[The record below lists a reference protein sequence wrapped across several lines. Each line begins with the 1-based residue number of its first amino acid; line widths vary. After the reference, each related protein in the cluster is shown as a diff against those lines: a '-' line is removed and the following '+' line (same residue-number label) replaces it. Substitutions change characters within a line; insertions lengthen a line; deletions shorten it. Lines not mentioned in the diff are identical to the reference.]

1 MEIMNNNALRFTR
14 SGFPTLCSLRFTR
27 RVVSVLLLALLAQ
40 TSFALTARQVLEKTA
55 AVVSAKSGVQALFT
69 IQGQQMNT
77 SGTLAVKGRKLHAT
91 TPQAT
96 IWFDGKTQWTY
107 LKKNDEVNVA
117 NPTES
122 ELAAINP
129 YNFIYM
135 YQKGYKY
142 TMEKKNGSFI
152 VHLTGSDKRGI
163 QEMYITIHQKT
174 YIPSQIRMRQ
184 QKGWTTITISGFKQ
198 SKLSDGMFRFNSKDF
213 PNAEVIDLR

>member
-1 MEIMNNNALRFTR
+1 MVIALSFIICHL
-14 SGFPTLCSLRFTR
+14 SF
-27 RVVSVLLLALLAQ
+27 
-40 TSFALTARQVLEKTA
+40 SFAYGQSAKQVLDKTA
-55 AVVSAKSGVQALFT
+55 AVVAAKSGAKASFT
-69 IQGQQMNT
+69 IKGDQMNA
-77 SGTLAVKGRKLHAT
+77 SGTIAIKGRKFQAS

-117 NPTES
+117 NPTEA

-135 YQKGYKY
+135 YKKGYKY

-152 VHLTGSDKRGI
+152 VHLTATDKRSI
-163 QEMYITIHQKT
+163 QEMYITINPKS

-198 SKLSDGMFRFNSKDF
+198 SKLSDGLFRFNSKDF

>member
-1 MEIMNNNALRFTR
+1 MERITKHRWMMVIALSFVIYHL
-14 SGFPTLCSLRFTR
+14 SFSLAYGQ
-27 RVVSVLLLALLAQ
+27 SAKAVLD
-40 TSFALTARQVLEKTA
+40 KTA
-55 AVVSAKSGVQALFT
+55 SVVAAKSGAKASFS
-69 IQGQQMNT
+69 IKADQMNT
-77 SGTLAVKGRKLHAT
+77 SGTIAIKGRKFQAT

-107 LKKNDEVNVA
+107 MKKNEEVNVA
-117 NPTES
+117 NPTDA
-122 ELAAINP
+122 ELATINP

-152 VHLTGSDKRGI
+152 VHLTASDKRGI
-163 QEMYITIHQKT
+163 QEMYITVNQKN

-184 QKGWTTITISGFKQ
+184 QKGWTTINITGFKQ

>member
-1 MEIMNNNALRFTR
+1 MMVIALSFIIYHLP
-14 SGFPTLCSLRFTR
+14 F
-27 RVVSVLLLALLAQ
+27 
-40 TSFALTARQVLEKTA
+40 SFAYGQTAKQVLDKTA
-55 AVVSAKSGVQALFT
+55 AIVAAKSGAKASFT
-69 IQGQQMNT
+69 IKGEQFNT
-77 SGTLAVKGRKLHAT
+77 SGTIAAKGKKFQAT

>member
-1 MEIMNNNALRFTR
+1 MVIALSFIIYHLP
-14 SGFPTLCSLRFTR
+14 F
-27 RVVSVLLLALLAQ
+27 
-40 TSFALTARQVLEKTA
+40 SFAYGQNAKQVLDKTA
-55 AVVSAKSGVQALFT
+55 AIVAAKSGAKASFT
-69 IQGQQMNT
+69 IKGEQFNT
-77 SGTLAVKGRKLHAT
+77 SGTIAVKGKKFQAT

-117 NPTES
+117 NPTEA

-152 VHLTGSDKRGI
+152 VHLTATNKRSI
-163 QEMYITIHQKT
+163 QEMYITINSKSH
-174 YIPSQIRMRQ
+174 IPSQIRMRQ
-184 QKGWTTITISGFKQ
+184 QKGWTTIDISGFKQ

>member
-1 MEIMNNNALRFTR
+1 MERITKHRWLVLVTLFTIH
-14 SGFPTLCSLRFTR
+14 CSLFTSP
-27 RVVSVLLLALLAQ
+27 VGAQ
-40 TSFALTARQVLEKTA
+40 SAKQVLDKTA
-55 AVVSAKSGVQALFT
+55 SVVAAKSGAKASFT
-69 IQGQQMNT
+69 IKADQMNT
-77 SGTLAVKGRKLHAT
+77 SGTIAIKGRKFHAT

-107 LKKNDEVNVA
+107 LKKNEEVNIA
-117 NPTES
+117 NPSEA

-135 YQKGYKY
+135 YKNGYKY

-152 VHLTGSDKRGI
+152 VHLTATDKRGI
-163 QEMYITIHQKT
+163 KEMYITINQKT

-184 QKGWTTITISGFKQ
+184 QKGWTTISISGFTQ
-198 SKLSDGMFRFNSKDF
+198 SKIADGMFRFNSKDF

>member
-1 MEIMNNNALRFTR
+1 MNKRMWMVGILFTIH
-14 SGFPTLCSLRFTR
+14 CSLFISP
-27 RVVSVLLLALLAQ
+27 VGAQ
-40 TSFALTARQVLEKTA
+40 TAKQVLDKTA
-55 AVVSAKSGVQALFT
+55 AVVAAKSGAKASFS
-69 IQGQQMNT
+69 IKGDQMNA
-77 SGTLAVKGRKLHAT
+77 SGTIAIKGKKFHAT

>member
-1 MEIMNNNALRFTR
+1 MKRICFLITA
-14 SGFPTLCSLRFTR
+14 
-27 RVVSVLLLALLAQ
+27 VLLSTATYAQ
-40 TSFALTARQVLEKTA
+40 TATSILDKA
-55 AVVSAKSGVQALFT
+55 AATVTMKEGVKADFKMSGSM
-69 IQGQQMNT
+69 GST
-77 SGTLAVKGRKLHAT
+77 SGTIVIKGKKFHAT
-91 TPQAT
+91 TREASV
-96 IWFDGKTQWTY
+96 WFDGKTQWTY
-107 LKKNDEVNVA
+107 LKKNEEVNVA

-152 VHLTGSDKRGI
+152 VHLTATDKRSI
-163 QEMYITIHQKT
+163 QEMYITITPKS

-184 QKGWTTITISGFKQ
+184 QKSWTTIDISGFKQ

>member
-1 MEIMNNNALRFTR
+1 MERIMKNAGWFIHRGIVDLLSLMMSLHMSDQTAKK
-14 SGFPTLCSLRFTR
+14 TLD
-27 RVVSVLLLALLAQ
+27 
-40 TSFALTARQVLEKTA
+40 KA
-55 AVVSAKSGVQALFT
+55 AANVSAKSGAKASFYIKGDQF
-69 IQGQQMNT
+69 NT
-77 SGTLAVKGRKLHAT
+77 SGTIAIKGRKFQAT

-107 LKKNDEVNVA
+107 MKKNEEVNVA
-117 NPTES
+117 NPTDA
-122 ELAAINP
+122 ELATINP

-152 VHLTGSDKRGI
+152 VHLTASDKRGI
-163 QEMYITIHQKT
+163 QEMYITVNQKT

-184 QKGWTTITISGFKQ
+184 QKGWTTINITGFKQ

>member
-1 MEIMNNNALRFTR
+1 MERITKHRWIVLVILFTIH
-14 SGFPTLCSLRFTR
+14 CSLFISP
-27 RVVSVLLLALLAQ
+27 VGAQ
-40 TSFALTARQVLEKTA
+40 TAKQVLDKTA
-55 AVVSAKSGVQALFT
+55 AVVAAKSGAKASFS
-69 IQGQQMNT
+69 IKGDQMNA
-77 SGTLAVKGRKLHAT
+77 SGTIAIKGKKFHAT

-107 LKKNDEVNVA
+107 LKKNEEVNVA
-117 NPTES
+117 NPTEA

>member
-1 MEIMNNNALRFTR
+1 MMVTILSFIICHL
-14 SGFPTLCSLRFTR
+14 SF
-27 RVVSVLLLALLAQ
+27 
-40 TSFALTARQVLEKTA
+40 SFAYGQSAKQVLDKTA
-55 AVVSAKSGVQALFT
+55 AVVAAKSGAKASFT
-69 IQGQQMNT
+69 IKGNQMNA
-77 SGTLAVKGRKLHAT
+77 SGTIAIKGRKFQAS

-117 NPTES
+117 NPTEA

-135 YQKGYKY
+135 YKKGYKY

-152 VHLTGSDKRGI
+152 VHLTATDKRSI
-163 QEMYITIHQKT
+163 QEMYITINPKS

-198 SKLSDGMFRFNSKDF
+198 SKLSDGLFRFNSKDF

>member
-1 MEIMNNNALRFTR
+1 MERITKFRWMMVIALSFIIYHLP
-14 SGFPTLCSLRFTR
+14 F
-27 RVVSVLLLALLAQ
+27 
-40 TSFALTARQVLEKTA
+40 SFAYGQNAKQVLDKTA
-55 AVVSAKSGVQALFT
+55 AIVAAKSGAKASFT
-69 IQGQQMNT
+69 IKGEQFNT
-77 SGTLAVKGRKLHAT
+77 SGTIAVKGKKFQAT

-117 NPTES
+117 NPTEA

-152 VHLTGSDKRGI
+152 VHLTATNKRSI
-163 QEMYITIHQKT
+163 QEMYITINSKSH
-174 YIPSQIRMRQ
+174 IPSQIRMRQ
-184 QKGWTTITISGFKQ
+184 QKGWTTIDISGFKQ

>member
-1 MEIMNNNALRFTR
+1 MERIN
-14 SGFPTLCSLRFTR
+14 
-27 RVVSVLLLALLAQ
+27 VSARWFSHRGIISLLALVMALPISAQ
-40 TSFALTARQVLEKTA
+40 TAKQVLDKTA
-55 AVVSAKSGVQALFT
+55 AVVAAKSGAKASFT
-69 IQGQQMNT
+69 IKGEQFNT
-77 SGTLAVKGRKLHAT
+77 SGTIAVKGKKFQAT

-117 NPTES
+117 NPTEA

-152 VHLTGSDKRGI
+152 VHLTATDKRSI
-163 QEMYITIHQKT
+163 QEMYITINSKSH
-174 YIPSQIRMRQ
+174 IPSQIRMRQ
-184 QKGWTTITISGFKQ
+184 QKGWTTIDISGFKQ

>member
-1 MEIMNNNALRFTR
+1 MMVIALSFIIYHLP
-14 SGFPTLCSLRFTR
+14 F
-27 RVVSVLLLALLAQ
+27 
-40 TSFALTARQVLEKTA
+40 SFAYGQSAKQVLDKTA
-55 AVVSAKSGVQALFT
+55 TIVAAKSGAKASFT
-69 IQGQQMNT
+69 IKGEQFNT
-77 SGTLAVKGRKLHAT
+77 SGTIAVKGKKFQAT

-117 NPTES
+117 NPTEA

-152 VHLTGSDKRGI
+152 VHLTANNKRSI
-163 QEMYITIHQKT
+163 QEMYITINSKSH
-174 YIPSQIRMRQ
+174 IPSQIRMRQ
-184 QKGWTTITISGFKQ
+184 QKGWTTIDISNFKQ
-198 SKLSDGMFRFNSKDF
+198 AKLSDGMFRFNSKDF

>member
-1 MEIMNNNALRFTR
+1 MERITKHRWIVLVTLFTIH
-14 SGFPTLCSLRFTR
+14 CSLFISP
-27 RVVSVLLLALLAQ
+27 VGAQ
-40 TSFALTARQVLEKTA
+40 TAKQVLDKTA
-55 AVVSAKSGVQALFT
+55 AVVAAKSGAKASFS
-69 IQGQQMNT
+69 IKGDQMNA
-77 SGTLAVKGRKLHAT
+77 SGTIAIKGKKFHAT

>member
-1 MEIMNNNALRFTR
+1 VILFTIH
-14 SGFPTLCSLRFTR
+14 CSLFISP
-27 RVVSVLLLALLAQ
+27 VEAQ
-40 TSFALTARQVLEKTA
+40 TAKQVLDKTA
-55 AVVSAKSGVQALFT
+55 AVVAAKSGAKASFS
-69 IQGQQMNT
+69 IKGDQMNA
-77 SGTLAVKGRKLHAT
+77 SGTIAIKGKKFHAT

>member
-1 MEIMNNNALRFTR
+1 MERITKFRWMMVIALSFIIYHLP
-14 SGFPTLCSLRFTR
+14 F
-27 RVVSVLLLALLAQ
+27 
-40 TSFALTARQVLEKTA
+40 SFAYGQSAKQVLDKTA
-55 AVVSAKSGVQALFT
+55 AIVAAKSGAKASFT
-69 IQGQQMNT
+69 IKGEQFNT
-77 SGTLAVKGRKLHAT
+77 SGTIAVKGKKFQAT

-117 NPTES
+117 NPTEA

-152 VHLTGSDKRGI
+152 VHLTANNKRSI
-163 QEMYITIHQKT
+163 QEMYITINSKSH
-174 YIPSQIRMRQ
+174 IPSQIRMRQ
-184 QKGWTTITISGFKQ
+184 QKGWTTIDISGFKQ

>member
-1 MEIMNNNALRFTR
+1 MTLFTIH
-14 SGFPTLCSLRFTR
+14 CSLFISP
-27 RVVSVLLLALLAQ
+27 VGAQ
-40 TSFALTARQVLEKTA
+40 TAKQVLDKTA
-55 AVVSAKSGVQALFT
+55 SIVAAKSGAKATFS
-69 IQGQQMNT
+69 IKGNQMNA
-77 SGTLAVKGRKLHAT
+77 SGTIAIKGKKFQAT

-107 LKKNDEVNVA
+107 LKKNEEVNVA

-152 VHLTGSDKRGI
+152 VHLTATDKRSI
-163 QEMYITIHQKT
+163 QEMYITVNQKT

-184 QKGWTTITISGFKQ
+184 QKSWTTIDISGFKQ

>member
-1 MEIMNNNALRFTR
+1 MVIALSFIICHL
-14 SGFPTLCSLRFTR
+14 SF
-27 RVVSVLLLALLAQ
+27 
-40 TSFALTARQVLEKTA
+40 SFAYGQSAKQVLDKTA
-55 AVVSAKSGVQALFT
+55 AVVTAKSGAKASFT
-69 IQGQQMNT
+69 IKGDQMNA
-77 SGTLAVKGRKLHAT
+77 SGTIAIKGRKFQAS

-117 NPTES
+117 NPTEA

-135 YQKGYKY
+135 YKKGYKY

-152 VHLTGSDKRGI
+152 VHLTATDKRSI
-163 QEMYITIHQKT
+163 QEMYITITPKS

-198 SKLSDGMFRFNSKDF
+198 SKLSDGLFRFNSKDF

>member
-1 MEIMNNNALRFTR
+1 MMVIALSFIIYHLP
-14 SGFPTLCSLRFTR
+14 F
-27 RVVSVLLLALLAQ
+27 
-40 TSFALTARQVLEKTA
+40 SFAYGQSAKQVLDKTA
-55 AVVSAKSGVQALFT
+55 AIVAAKSGAKASFT
-69 IQGQQMNT
+69 IKGEQFNT
-77 SGTLAVKGRKLHAT
+77 SGTIAVKGKKFQAT

-117 NPTES
+117 NPTEA

-152 VHLTGSDKRGI
+152 VHLTANNKRSI
-163 QEMYITIHQKT
+163 QEMYITINSKSH
-174 YIPSQIRMRQ
+174 IPSQIRMRQ
-184 QKGWTTITISGFKQ
+184 QKGWTTIDISGFKQ